1 MLKLLEGLQL
11 GGNGGFGQVISTHDD
26 ELISIETGYGKAKK
40 PEDYL
45 DSFRQF
51 ILENRN
57 KIAALNIAMTRPREL
72 TREDLRQ
79 LRLALA
85 NADFNETAIRT
96 AWREAK
102 SEDIA
107 ASIIGYIRQLALGSP
122 LIPFE
127 ARVER
132 ALKKILASRKWPA
145 PQQKWLERIAKEMK
159 RSIIIDNTTFEEGA
173 FKNAGGFK
181 NLQHVFGNDAL
192 TIIDQFEDAVWED
205 AA

>member
-1 MLKLLEGLQL
+1 MPQ
-11 GGNGGFGQVISTHDD
+11 
-26 ELISIETGYGKAKK
+26 
-40 PEDYL
+40 
-45 DSFRQF
+45 
-51 ILENRN
+51 
-57 KIAALNIAMTRPREL
+57 
-72 TREDLRQ
+72 
-79 LRLALA
+79 
-85 NADFNETAIRT
+85 FNETAIRT

-107 ASIIGYIRQLALGSP
+107 ASIIGYIRQLAIGSP

-127 ARVER
+127 ARVDR
-132 ALKKILASRKWPA
+132 ALKKILNSRKWPA

-159 RSIIIDNTTFEEGA
+159 RSIIIDSTTFEEGA

-181 NLQHVFGNDAL
+181 NLQHVFGNEAL